1 MPTDHEARVAVYID
15 FDNILISRYD
25 QLHGRGAFHSDKVRT
40 LTTDGRESKA
50 RTRFQQATV
59 DLGAIIDYASSFGSI
74 VLSRAYADWSVPA
87 HAAYRDQLLARAVDL
102 VQMFPTTRALKNG
115 ADIRLA
121 IDVVEDLFRLED
133 ITHVVIVAG
142 DSDYIALAQRAKRL
156 GAYVVGIGVAGSTSK
171 SLAAACDEFAD
182 YDALPGIEPV
192 VIDEPAPDEPEA
204 DSAEQAS
211 SKGASKRSRRG
222 AKQSGANAATAS
234 EGSGTSADGADAA
247 GSETAANDAAG
258 SGADE
263 AAAAAP
269 PARRSR
275 RATSASVAAATD
287 EVAMTADER
296 GDAATG
302 LLERALR
309 ILHQKTDDEWLHAN
323 VVKEQ
328 MKRMDPVFNEKS
340 LGHKSFS
347 DFVTARDAL
356 VELREEGQARLLRLK
371 D

>member
-1 MPTDHEARVAVYID
+1 MPTDLEARVAVYID

-25 QLHGRGAFHSDKVRT
+25 QLHGRGAFHADKVRT
-40 LTTDGRESKA
+40 LPTDGRESKA

-121 IDVVEDLFRLED
+121 VDVVEDLFRLED

-156 GAYVVGIGVAGSTSK
+156 GSYVVGIGVAGSTSK

-192 VIDEPAPDEPEA
+192 RIVEPEPEPKQEPEA
-204 DSAEQAS
+204 EAAPTRTQTRG
-211 SKGASKRSRRG
+211 KGGG
-222 AKQSGANAATAS
+222 AKTAGKAEPAA
-234 EGSGTSADGADAA
+234 EPVPDA
-247 GSETAANDAAG
+247 EP
-258 SGADE
+258 E
-263 AAAAAP
+263 PEQP
-269 PARRSR
+269 PARRRR
-275 RATSASVAAATD
+275 RATSESVAAGQD
-287 EVAMTADER
+287 EVAMSADER

-309 ILHQKTDDEWLHAN
+309 ILHQKSDDEWLHAN

-340 LGHKSFS
+340 LGHKSFT
-347 DFVTARDAL
+347 DFITARDQM
-356 VELREEGQARLLRLK
+356 VDMREEGQARLLQLK
-371 D
+371 AD

>member
-1 MPTDHEARVAVYID
+1 MPTDLEARVAVYID

-40 LTTDGRESKA
+40 LHADGGRESKA

-121 IDVVEDLFRLED
+121 VDVVEDLFRLD
-133 ITHVVIVAG
+133 AITHVVIVAG

-156 GAYVVGIGVAGSTSK
+156 GSYVVGIGVAGSTSK

-182 YDALPGIEPV
+182 YDALPGIDPV
-192 VIDEPAPDEPEA
+192 QLDELEAEPEVPA
-204 DSAEQAS
+204 AAVPAAKRR
-211 SKGASKRSRRG
+211 SKRG
-222 AKQSGANAATAS
+222 AKAEAS
-234 EGSGTSADGADAA
+234 
-247 GSETAANDAAG
+247 AG
-258 SGADE
+258 SGAAEVEQATEPAAEPAEE
-263 AAAAAP
+263 AAQPADAEPARQ

-275 RATSASVAAATD
+275 RATSASVAAEQD
-287 EVAMTADER
+287 EVAMTPDQR

-302 LLERALR
+302 LLERAMR

-347 DFVTARDAL
+347 DFVTARGDL
-356 VELREEGQARLLRLK
+356 VDMRVEGQARLLHLK
-371 D
+371 EA

>member
-1 MPTDHEARVAVYID
+1 MPIDQEARVAVYID

-25 QLHGRGAFHSDKVRT
+25 QIHGRGAFHSDKVRT
-40 LTTDGRESKA
+40 LPADGRESKA

-102 VQMFPTTRALKNG
+102 VQMFPTTRSLKNG
-115 ADIRLA
+115 ADIRLS
-121 IDVVEDLFRLED
+121 IDVVEDLFRLEA

-156 GAYVVGIGVAGSTSK
+156 GSYVVGIGVAGSTSK

-192 VIDEPAPDEPEA
+192 VIDEPEPEPA
-204 DSAEQAS
+204 PEPAAATAKSTRRGRGKGSQSAEQAEP
-211 SKGASKRSRRG
+211 A
-222 AKQSGANAATAS
+222 AEATA
-234 EGSGTSADGADAA
+234 
-247 GSETAANDAAG
+247 ETA
-258 SGADE
+258 E
-263 AAAAAP
+263 EPAP
-269 PARRSR
+269 ATAPARRSR
-275 RATSASVAAATD
+275 RATSASVAAEQD
-287 EVAMTADER
+287 EVAMTPVER

-340 LGHKSFS
+340 LGHKSFT
-347 DFVTARDAL
+347 DFVTARDSL
-356 VELREEGQARLLRLK
+356 VDMREEGQARLLQLK
-371 D
+371 DA

>member
-1 MPTDHEARVAVYID
+1 MPIDQEARVAVYID

-25 QLHGRGAFHSDKVRT
+25 QIHGRGAFHSDKVRT
-40 LTTDGRESKA
+40 LPADGRDSKV

-102 VQMFPTTRALKNG
+102 VQMFPTTRSLKNG

-156 GAYVVGIGVAGSTSK
+156 GSYVVGIGVAGSTSK

-192 VIDEPAPDEPEA
+192 QIEEPELEPQPA
-204 DSAEQAS
+204 AEPTAA
-211 SKGASKRSRRG
+211 KGSRRG
-222 AKQSGANAATAS
+222 RGKGAKQ
-234 EGSGTSADGADAA
+234 AD
-247 GSETAANDAAG
+247 
-258 SGADE
+258 
-263 AAAAAP
+263 AAAAASP
-269 PARRSR
+269 TEPAAEPAAPVAETSTDESPAQAPARRSR
-275 RATSASVAAATD
+275 RATSASVAAGQD
-287 EVAMTADER
+287 EVAMTPDQR
-296 GDAATG
+296 GEAATG

-340 LGHKSFS
+340 LGHKSFT
-347 DFVTARDAL
+347 DFITARDSL
-356 VELREEGQARLLRLK
+356 VDMREEGQARLLQLK
-371 D
+371 DA

>member
-25 QLHGRGAFHSDKVRT
+25 QLHGRGAFHADKVRT
-40 LTTDGRESKA
+40 LPTDGRESKA

-59 DLGAIIDYASSFGSI
+59 DLGAIIDYASSYGSI

-115 ADIRLA
+115 ADIRLS
-121 IDVVEDLFRLED
+121 IDVVEDLFRLDD
-133 ITHVVIVAG
+133 ITHVVVVAG
-142 DSDYIALAQRAKRL
+142 DSDYIALAQRTKRL
-156 GAYVVGIGVAGSTSK
+156 GRFMVGIGVAGSTSK

-182 YDALPGIEPV
+182 YDALPGIEPFSIEPEV
-192 VIDEPAPDEPEA
+192 DEPGAEAALEAEQRAPAKATRRGRGKAAQQTEA
-204 DSAEQAS
+204 APPAEQAEPAAEEPA
-211 SKGASKRSRRG
+211 AS
-222 AKQSGANAATAS
+222 T
-234 EGSGTSADGADAA
+234 T
-247 GSETAANDAAG
+247 
-258 SGADE
+258 
-263 AAAAAP
+263 
-269 PARRSR
+269 ARRSR
-275 RATSASVAAATD
+275 RATSASVAAGQD
-287 EVAMTADER
+287 EVAMTPDQR
-296 GDAATG
+296 GEASTG
-302 LLERALR
+302 LLERAMR

>member
-1 MPTDHEARVAVYID
+1 MPTDLEARVAVYID

-25 QLHGRGAFHSDKVRT
+25 QLHGRGAFHADKVRT
-40 LTTDGRESKA
+40 LPTDGRESKA

-121 IDVVEDLFRLED
+121 VDVVEDLFRLED

-156 GAYVVGIGVAGSTSK
+156 GSYVVGIGVAGSTSK

-192 VIDEPAPDEPEA
+192 RIVEPEPEPKQEPEA
-204 DSAEQAS
+204 ETAPARKQTRG
-211 SKGASKRSRRG
+211 KGGG
-222 AKQSGANAATAS
+222 AKTSDKAEPAA
-234 EGSGTSADGADAA
+234 EPVPDA
-247 GSETAANDAAG
+247 EP
-258 SGADE
+258 E
-263 AAAAAP
+263 PEQP
-269 PARRSR
+269 PARRRR
-275 RATSASVAAATD
+275 RATTESVAAGQD
-287 EVAMTADER
+287 EVAMSADER
-296 GDAATG
+296 GNAATG

-309 ILHQKTDDEWLHAN
+309 ILHQKSDDEWLHAN

-340 LGHKSFS
+340 LGHKSFT
-347 DFVTARDAL
+347 DFITARDRM
-356 VELREEGQARLLRLK
+356 VDMREEGQARLLQLK
-371 D
+371 AD

>member
-1 MPTDHEARVAVYID
+1 MPTDSEPRVAVYID

-25 QLHGRGAFHSDKVRT
+25 QLHGRGAFHADKVRT
-40 LTTDGRESKA
+40 LPADGRESKA

-121 IDVVEDLFRLED
+121 VDVVEDLFRLED

-156 GAYVVGIGVAGSTSK
+156 GSYVVGIGVAGSTSK

-192 VIDEPAPDEPEA
+192 QLDEPEPEPAAEPDPAAKAPAKGRGKRGAAQSQVEPEPAPLEAEPE
-204 DSAEQAS
+204 Q
-211 SKGASKRSRRG
+211 
-222 AKQSGANAATAS
+222 Q
-234 EGSGTSADGADAA
+234 
-247 GSETAANDAAG
+247 
-258 SGADE
+258 
-263 AAAAAP
+263 
-269 PARRSR
+269 PARRRR
-275 RATSASVAAATD
+275 RATSESVAASQD
-287 EVAMTADER
+287 EVAMTADQR

-340 LGHKSFS
+340 LGHKTFT
-347 DFVTARDAL
+347 DFVTARDSL
-356 VELREEGQARLLRLK
+356 VDIREEGQARLLQLK
-371 D
+371 DR

>member
-1 MPTDHEARVAVYID
+1 MPIDQEARVAVYID

-25 QLHGRGAFHSDKVRT
+25 QIHGRGAFHADKVRT
-40 LTTDGRESKA
+40 LPADGRESKA

-121 IDVVEDLFRLED
+121 IDVVEDLFRLEA

-156 GAYVVGIGVAGSTSK
+156 GSYVVGIGVAGSTSK

-192 VIDEPAPDEPEA
+192 QLDEDEPEA
-204 DSAEQAS
+204 EPAPEPAPKKAAAKAS
-211 SKGASKRSRRG
+211 SGRG
-222 AKQSGANAATAS
+222 GGK
-234 EGSGTSADGADAA
+234 
-247 GSETAANDAAG
+247 TAAKSAPEP
-258 SGADE
+258 E
-263 AAAAAP
+263 AAPEAEP
-269 PARRSR
+269 EPEQQPARRRR
-275 RATSASVAAATD
+275 RATSESVAASQD
-287 EVAMTADER
+287 EVAMTPDQR

-340 LGHKSFS
+340 LGHKSFT
-347 DFVTARDAL
+347 DFVTARADLADMR
-356 VELREEGQARLLRLK
+356 VEGQARLLQLK
-371 D
+371 DA

>member
-1 MPTDHEARVAVYID
+1 MPTDLEARVAVYID

-40 LTTDGRESKA
+40 LTADGRESKA

-102 VQMFPTTRALKNG
+102 VQLFPTTRALKNG

-121 IDVVEDLFRLED
+121 VDVVEDLFRLED
-133 ITHVVIVAG
+133 ITHIVIVAG
-142 DSDYIALAQRAKRL
+142 DSDYVALAQRAKRL
-156 GAYVVGIGVAGSTSK
+156 GRYVVGIGVAGSTSR

-182 YDALPGIEPV
+182 YDALPGVAPV
-192 VIDEPAPDEPEA
+192 HV
-204 DSAEQAS
+204 EQAEPD
-211 SKGASKRSRRG
+211 APEPTPEQ
-222 AKQSGANAATAS
+222 AKQIEAEA
-234 EGSGTSADGADAA
+234 EH
-247 GSETAANDAAG
+247 
-258 SGADE
+258 E
-263 AAAAAP
+263 AAKQ
-269 PARRSR
+269 PAVRKRR
-275 RATSASVAAATD
+275 RATSDSVAATRD
-287 EVAMTADER
+287 EVTMTADQH

>member
-1 MPTDHEARVAVYID
+1 MPTDLEARVAVYID

-25 QLHGRGAFHSDKVRT
+25 QLHGRGAFHTDKVRT
-40 LTTDGRESKA
+40 LPTDGRESKA

-121 IDVVEDLFRLED
+121 VDVVEDLFRLED

-156 GAYVVGIGVAGSTSK
+156 GSYVVGIGVAGSTSK

-192 VIDEPAPDEPEA
+192 RIVEPEPEPEPKQPEAEAAPARKQTRGKVGGAKSADKAEPAAEPVPDAEPEP
-204 DSAEQAS
+204 EQ
-211 SKGASKRSRRG
+211 
-222 AKQSGANAATAS
+222 
-234 EGSGTSADGADAA
+234 
-247 GSETAANDAAG
+247 
-258 SGADE
+258 
-263 AAAAAP
+263 P
-269 PARRSR
+269 PARRRR
-275 RATSASVAAATD
+275 RATTESVAAGQD
-287 EVAMTADER
+287 EVAMSADER

-309 ILHQKTDDEWLHAN
+309 ILHQKSDDEWLHAN

-340 LGHKSFS
+340 LGHKSFT
-347 DFVTARDAL
+347 DFVTARADLADM
-356 VELREEGQARLLRLK
+356 REEGQARLLQLK
-371 D
+371 TV

>member
-1 MPTDHEARVAVYID
+1 MPIDQEARVAVYID

-25 QLHGRGAFHSDKVRT
+25 QIHGRGAFHADKVRT
-40 LTTDGRESKA
+40 LPADGRESKA

-121 IDVVEDLFRLED
+121 IDVVEDLFRLEA

-156 GAYVVGIGVAGSTSK
+156 GSYVVGIGVAGSTSK

-192 VIDEPAPDEPEA
+192 RLDEPEPEPEPAPQQ
-204 DSAEQAS
+204 SAEPAAAKS
-211 SKGASKRSRRG
+211 SRRG
-222 AKQSGANAATAS
+222 RGK
-234 EGSGTSADGADAA
+234 GTKPA
-247 GSETAANDAAG
+247 EP
-258 SGADE
+258 E
-263 AAAAAP
+263 AAAAAATEAAAQPADAGGDVTPAQP

-275 RATSASVAAATD
+275 RATSASVASGQD
-287 EVAMTADER
+287 EVAMTPDQR

-340 LGHKSFS
+340 LGHKSFT
-347 DFVTARDAL
+347 DFVTARDSL
-356 VELREEGQARLLRLK
+356 VDMREEGQARLLQLK
-371 D
+371 DA

>member
-1 MPTDHEARVAVYID
+1 MPIDQEARVAVYID

-25 QLHGRGAFHSDKVRT
+25 QIHGRGAFHADKVRT
-40 LTTDGRESKA
+40 LPADGRDSKV

-102 VQMFPTTRALKNG
+102 VQMFPTTRSLKNG

-121 IDVVEDLFRLED
+121 IDVVEDLFRLEA

-156 GAYVVGIGVAGSTSK
+156 GSYVVGIGVAGSTSK

-192 VIDEPAPDEPEA
+192 QLEEPEPDPQPA
-204 DSAEQAS
+204 AAAPTAA
-211 SKGASKRSRRG
+211 KGSRRG
-222 AKQSGANAATAS
+222 RGKGSKQSET
-234 EGSGTSADGADAA
+234 DAA
-247 GSETAANDAAG
+247 ASPTEAAA
-258 SGADE
+258 E
-263 AAAAAP
+263 AAAAEASTDEPAAP
-269 PARRSR
+269 APARRSR
-275 RATSASVAAATD
+275 RATSASVASEQD
-287 EVAMTADER
+287 EVAMTPDQR

-340 LGHKSFS
+340 LGHKSFT
-347 DFVTARDAL
+347 DFITARDSL
-356 VELREEGQARLLRLK
+356 VDMREEGQARLLQLK
-371 D
+371 DA